1 MNFLAH
7 TLALFDD
14 ISLTRIPSRYVRG
27 FLYNVLKVSTA
38 GGPPGFPQDF
48 AAKSPD
54 EKNCDYPKIGR
65 KELRLRPNLRARVP
79 PATDFAEKIINL
91 NKNHKIINKNI

>member
-1 MNFLAH
+1 MCFFIGLSH
-7 TLALFDD
+7 
-14 ISLTRIPSRYVRG
+14 ISLTRIPLRYLRG
-27 FLYNVLKVSTA
+27 FLYVDLKASTVR
-38 GGPPGFPQDF
+38 GPPGFPQDF

-79 PATDFAEKIINL
+79 PATDFA
-91 NKNHKIINKNI
+91 